1 MCSSPM
7 YYNAVLYIVLLH
19 LYHVNVVAVWWW
31 WWWRLLV
38 TYSKPASCCWIVQR
52 LRWRQ
57 MRSADKLLLA
67 VPRTSAKAFGISAP
81 SFWNSLS
88 YNCKSADF
96 SALLRRVIQKPNC
109 LTCLGLYS
117 KHEHLAQSLPLCASD
132 SFATYGA
139 IQMCSDWLIDSLTE
153 LRGGQRILPYFA
165 RNSEMFP

>member
-81 SFWNSLS
+81 SVWNSLS

-109 LTCLGLYS
+109 LTLSRRIVNVNTQPSLCHYAPLIRSRHMALY
-117 KHEHLAQSLPLCASD
+117 KCVL
-132 SFATYGA
+132 
-139 IQMCSDWLIDSLTE
+139 IDWLIH
-153 LRGGQRILPYFA
+153 
-165 RNSEMFP
+165 